1 MDKQSEFLSWKT
13 RVDNYHLIIFETSLP
28 RVDDS
33 LSLIFSHVLLPLTAY
48 NLTLS
53 PLNAWNRLQKN
64 LLSFSKTAAV
74 VKYLWGICFTPS
86 LSSVQIFPPN
96 RPLPSSKNPHFQNE
110 ARCTTFLV
118 KMSFICMRM
127 KNDFHI
133 KGWPPTLVL
142 NRGPVELGNGLL
154 RMVLYCQQLL

>member
-13 RVDNYHLIIFETSLP
+13 RVGNYHLIIFETSLP

-33 LSLIFSHVLLPLTAY
+33 LSLIFSRVLLPLTAY

-142 NRGPVELGNGLL
+142 NRGPGELGNGLL
-154 RMVLYCQQLL
+154 RLVLYCQQLL

>member
-33 LSLIFSHVLLPLTAY
+33 LSLIFSRVLLPVTPY

-86 LSSVQIFPPN
+86 LSSVQIF
-96 RPLPSSKNPHFQNE
+96 SSK
-110 ARCTTFLV
+110 
-118 KMSFICMRM
+118 
-127 KNDFHI
+127 
-133 KGWPPTLVL
+133 
-142 NRGPVELGNGLL
+142 
-154 RMVLYCQQLL
+154 